1 MATGTARLDLAMPL
15 LEFKNTLYR
24 NNNPSCNKD
33 AIYRQYLQEGRF
45 FPLIA
50 SVLIGNQRGSIYVN
64 SYAAPTTFFVEH
76 KFGFSQIF
84 GETNS
89 FFLDALYQHLTER
102 KFTAPKIRLYAPRHQ
117 EFLLE
122 CAELSERCQFRL
134 KHAASRSRWDNGA
147 GGNVKTVD
155 IKAQNIREIDQ
166 ALGLDLSF
174 RFWDSEENFLE
185 HGMGQAVKYNEKFVS
200 VCYAAAVAERIAEI
214 DVATLPE
221 FRKRGFAACACSAF
235 IAKCM
240 ERGITPNWDCFTNNK
255 GSLRLAESLGFEK
268 HGEPYPFFTLAK
280 Q

>member
-1 MATGTARLDLAMPL
+1 MFSLKTKKEKSFFYSL
-15 LEFKNTLYR
+15 
-24 NNNPSCNKD
+24 
-33 AIYRQYLQEGRF
+33 YLQEGIF

-50 SVLIGNQRGSIYVN
+50 SVLIGSQKGNVYTN
-64 SYAAPTTFFVEH
+64 SQSTPTSFFVEH

-84 GETNS
+84 GETDS

-102 KFTAPKIRLYAPRHQ
+102 KFIVPKIRLYAPRHHA
-117 EFLLE
+117 FLLG

-134 KHAASRSRWDNGA
+134 KHVKSPSRGDNG
-147 GGNVKTVD
+147 GGDNVKIVE
-155 IKAQNIREIDQ
+155 INAENIREIDQ

-185 HGMGQAVKYNEKFVS
+185 HGMGQAVKCNDKFVS
-200 VCYAAAVAERIAEI
+200 VCYAAAVAEQIAEI

-235 IAKCM
+235 ITKCL

-268 HGEPYPFFTLAK
+268 YGEPYPFFTLAK
-280 Q
+280 E